1 MPPREATRTGLAP
14 RHPFSAKGETQ
25 KDDHALGKTAIV
37 TGAAA
42 PKGIGRAAALRLAR
56 DGAAV
61 VVTDVAGDL
70 AVEGSRRC
78 KLELL
83 TSLAEEIEKSGG
95 TANALEVDVTHPD
108 HIDRCIRI
116 TRERFERL
124 DILVN
129 NAGTT
134 VGTGPFLDTTAADWS
149 SSFQVNLLGPMRFC
163 QAAIP
168 ELRLAGGG
176 AIVNIGSTGS
186 LGAEAGF
193 GAYTAMKHGI
203 IGLTKTIAAE
213 FGDQGIRCNAVCPGF
228 IMTDMHAA
236 VNARLAEEEQTPV
249 DEIME
254 RRYAQVSLRR
264 AGTPEEVAEAI
275 AYLAGPQSSYVT
287 GIALPVAGGV
297 PVGL

>member
-1 MPPREATRTGLAP
+1 MNLL
-14 RHPFSAKGETQ
+14 S
-25 KDDHALGKTAIV
+25 GKTAIV

-42 PKGIGRAAALRLAR
+42 PNGIGRAAAIRLAR

-70 AVEGSRRC
+70 DVDGSRWS
-78 KLELL
+78 KLDLL
-83 TSLAEEIEKSGG
+83 ANLADEIEKSGG
-95 TANALEVDVTHPD
+95 TAVALEVDVTNPE
-108 HIDRCIRI
+108 HIHCCIRI
-116 TRERFERL
+116 AKENLGRL

-129 NAGTT
+129 NAGTI
-134 VGTGPFLDTTAADWS
+134 VGTGPFLDTKEADWTA
-149 SSFQVNLLGPMRFC
+149 SFRVNLLGPMTFC
-163 QAAIP
+163 QAVIP
-168 ELRLAGGG
+168 ELRASGGG
-176 AIVNIGSTGS
+176 AIVNVGSTGS

-213 FGDQGIRCNAVCPGF
+213 FGGDGIRCNAVCPGY

-236 VNARLAEEEQTPV
+236 ANARLAIEQEASV

-254 RRYAQVSLRR
+254 QRYTNVALGR

-275 AYLAGPQSSYVT
+275 SYFAGPASSYVT
-287 GIALPVAGGV
+287 GVALPIAGGV